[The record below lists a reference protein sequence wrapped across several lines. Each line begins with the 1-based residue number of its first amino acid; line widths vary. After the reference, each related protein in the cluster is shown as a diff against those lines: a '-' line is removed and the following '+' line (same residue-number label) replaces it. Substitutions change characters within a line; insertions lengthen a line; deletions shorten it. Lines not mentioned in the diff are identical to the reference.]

1 MKRYY
6 PFRVIEVEDKEYG
19 VLFTIISANRFKR
32 ARQPARHD
40 CLELSLQ
47 SNVKT
52 LHQKVFDFV

>member
-1 MKRYY
+1 M
-6 PFRVIEVEDKEYG
+6 EDEERG
-19 VLFTIISANRFKR
+19 VPFTIISANRFKR